1 VLFHLTSP
9 SFAAKIS
16 EFPDFSEKNDLL
28 LLLEIKGSKKCG
40 KSILKKILLI
50 LIKYNKAVSR

>member
-40 KSILKKILLI
+40 KSILKK
-50 LIKYNKAVSR
+50 KYY